1 MRAVC
6 FAPRRLLPWPF
17 PVTRWERGPRT
28 KESAGRG
35 CTCGS
40 ERGRRAPA
48 PPGTVQR
55 DVHRAV
61 LCPLCSRVVTVCD
74 PPAVAGPRAVST
86 TAHTPTAAGALR
98 CGSGTCNIK
107 EKGGSAV
114 RDSRGWAGHQG
125 TERRRGCRPPWPRE
139 SERVPG
145 TSESSGAA
153 DKPESRAS
161 GVETPSGNHPRV
173 RRRRQPSRNA
183 PTGAG
188 LPGDASRHPSQERG
202 SVWSSAGRVP

>member
-1 MRAVC
+1 MLRH
-6 FAPRRLLPWPF
+6 LL
-17 PVTRWERGPRT
+17 GL
-28 KESAGRG
+28 
-35 CTCGS
+35 
-40 ERGRRAPA
+40 
-48 PPGTVQR
+48 QR

-74 PPAVAGPRAVST
+74 PPAVAGPRAAST

-173 RRRRQPSRNA
+173 RRWRQPSRNA